1 MRARQQCPAITIAH
15 HLRANRTKADW
26 SSFCLSSRWPLC
38 AKRYWKKNRYW
49 YGPEYKLLSFTRI
62 SIVYNGIIPI
72 ISSNC
77 IFNYESKPSISVHI
91 SLRSFTKIA
100 FLMANN
106 LLWSDWRSMCVW
118 HIVSIVNVVVKWIGN
133 NWWLVISQV
142 KQFSVKRFIFVVF
155 LRIGK

>member
-1 MRARQQCPAITIAH
+1 MINDEIDFIWAIADPVDTYRSSANARAATMPSHYNSPSFTSEPNKSRLKFVLFEFTVTLVCETI
-15 HLRANRTKADW
+15 L
-26 SSFCLSSRWPLC
+26 
-38 AKRYWKKNRYW
+38 KKKSVF

-106 LLWSDWRSMCVW
+106 LLWLD
-118 HIVSIVNVVVKWIGN
+118 
-133 NWWLVISQV
+133 
-142 KQFSVKRFIFVVF
+142 
-155 LRIGK
+155 